1 MSFEKV
7 GRALLSVEDQAN
19 FGFPERT
26 WYGKIKPSLTFP
38 TSKMLVIAD
47 WRLALL
53 NRALQLGVLVYV
65 LFNLISE
72 QAFLLLEVP
81 TNVMTMYSSFGNLT
95 RKQDEVWA
103 QLQTQDAEASPAYC
117 ISGSKYDYVW
127 DEDWQYW
134 HHGCKA
140 ALPGSSARK
149 GVSSSSY
156 FFITM
161 EQTTRYFIAEKQ
173 PERSCSALFASLT
186 GSLGGNRTCSERG
199 RPGAQ
204 DEIKGNWLGILDDNG
219 TVSCSCTQNAG
230 YFHLAVEEM
239 MLHMDHFVKSSAYIE
254 NDALVKT
261 IVRVHGSAENK
272 KVFEAGSRV
281 NMTVQDLLDWGEVE
295 LDKRA
300 DEGLNRQWLGESE
313 AEQLALRGSIGKENG
328 VYPYVRVTGV
338 HLHVEMAYYNYRM
351 APGDLGDGSRSEL
364 HQERF
369 AKNNHEVVCIAY
381 IRPYLGW
388 NSLGYEFDLNEY
400 NADKKTS
407 EWHMDYGYGI
417 QVTFE
422 VSGTTGGFDYFVFI
436 TALTQ
441 GIVMVGTAAPHFIL
455 LPGAPPPIIPSFSI
469 LTPLPLWSSREGE
482 ALFMSGLTC
491 AEHINMCGR
500 KSQQY
505 QKAIYENYNVMD
517 AYAQFGVQAVVAS
530 VVFDILDSNGDGT
543 LSKPELF
550 VWLRNLFSTHMSF
563 EHSARLVEF
572 IMYIATIKGT
582 EHELRGEGGEEGE
595 PEERGSLLP
604 WNRMRSRAAS
614 RSSLPVENIVE
625 RPKSLLRRYCR
636 LKRRAP
642 KAQITRSEWIEVFT
656 GGLTSFK
663 SCAAIIQR
671 KLDQGHFTID
681 DSLTSTYMELD
692 SARIAKDLSKTRAKG
707 KAQNGARDAALPTRT
722 VVAEWLRHDA
732 DPDPASADQVSI
744 SLTPGPTALE
754 VQESDEAT
762 SAIIATP
769 PALSQGRSTTIFDDV
784 RELKDFVQH
793 LHSKLGNEREANQTQ
808 RAGERAAWE
817 ARVEALEKELAE
829 FRVLL
834 KKDGNGEF
842 GDDF

>member
-1 MSFEKV
+1 
-7 GRALLSVEDQAN
+7 
-19 FGFPERT
+19 
-26 WYGKIKPSLTFP
+26 
-38 TSKMLVIAD
+38 
-47 WRLALL
+47 
-53 NRALQLGVLVYV
+53 
-65 LFNLISE
+65 
-72 QAFLLLEVP
+72 
-81 TNVMTMYSSFGNLT
+81 
-95 RKQDEVWA
+95 
-103 QLQTQDAEASPAYC
+103 
-117 ISGSKYDYVW
+117 
-127 DEDWQYW
+127 
-134 HHGCKA
+134 
-140 ALPGSSARK
+140 
-149 GVSSSSY
+149 
-156 FFITM
+156 M

-369 AKNNHEVVCIAY
+369 AKNNHEV
-381 IRPYLGW
+381 
-388 NSLGYEFDLNEY
+388 GYEFDLNEY

-441 GIVMVGTAAPHFIL
+441 GIVMVGTA
-455 LPGAPPPIIPSFSI
+455 SS
-469 LTPLPLWSSREGE
+469 LT
-482 ALFMSGLTC
+482 LFVAC
-491 AEHINMCGR
+491 NMCGR

-732 DPDPASADQVSI
+732 DPDPASADQV
-744 SLTPGPTALE
+744 
-754 VQESDEAT
+754 QESDEAT